1 MSDYTTL
8 IKEKLMNEYG
18 LTKQQVNSKTVD
30 CFAEFLKDNSDFY
43 QAYKESGIDTVVD
56 DMSKRLKYM
65 NNLYNDLLCKF
76 ESIEN
81 KLRRMDDISE
91 KLEKLLDDTKDFK
104 TGTEELSE
112 RSKDAVIMYKE
123 ILKATK
129 SVFPNTYGYEKDA
142 IKASSYVSYAALSGN
157 KIDELLM
164 QESSGSN
171 DDEIKKKDNAISYED
186 LIKTKRKYK

>member
-1 MSDYTTL
+1 MSDYITL
-8 IKEKLMNEYG
+8 IKEKMMNEYG
-18 LTKQQVNSKTVD
+18 LTKQQVNSKVVE
-30 CFAEFLKDNSDFY
+30 CFAQFLKDNSDFY
-43 QAYKESGIDTVVD
+43 QAYKQSGIDTVVD

-81 KLRRMDDISE
+81 KLKRMDDISE

-104 TGTEELSE
+104 TGTQELSE

-164 QESSGSN
+164 SESSGSN
-171 DDEIKKKDNAISYED
+171 DDEIKKKDNAISYKD
-186 LIKTKRKYK
+186 FINKP